1 MTSRLYTVA
10 DYVALK
16 PWWQG
21 RWGAAPAIHALP
33 QSGIIVSDEGGDLA
47 AGWLYLDMT
56 TPTALLAF
64 VVSNPERSPRDTV
77 RGLKTMIGGLIEL
90 ALSQGRVNML
100 AACPSGSLSRLFE
113 GCGFTSR
120 DSGIEHLTLD
130 LSKWQPE

>member
-1 MTSRLYTVA
+1 MNTRLYTVA

-64 VVSNPERSPRDTV
+64 VVSNPDRSPRDTV
-77 RGLKTMIGGLIEL
+77 RGLEAMIGGLIEL
-90 ALSQGRVNML
+90 ALSQGRVNIIT
-100 AACPSGSLSRLFE
+100 ACPTGSLGRLFRKS
-113 GCGFTSR
+113 GFVNR
-120 DSGIEHLTLD
+120 DTEIEHLTLD
-130 LSKWQPE
+130 LSKWPSE